1 MIVLIIIHNI
11 LFILTPK
18 FWLFCEFTKQN
29 DCDIILLLFREGGEY
44 MDEETNVSQA
54 VAEIKNANEE
64 ELRKVIEHWFEAT
77 HNDGLKIGAQLISAA
92 VYAAIQKNLN
102 KEGKTTMND
111 YKRAIK
117 EITKIVQVQLTKQ
130 SDSEKEKE

>member
-1 MIVLIIIHNI
+1 
-11 LFILTPK
+11 
-18 FWLFCEFTKQN
+18 
-29 DCDIILLLFREGGEY
+29 

-54 VAEIKNANEE
+54 IAEIKNANEE
-64 ELRKVIEHWFEAT
+64 ELRKVIERWFEAT
-77 HNDGLKIGAQLISAA
+77 RTDGLKIGAQLISAA

-111 YKRAIK
+111 YKRTIK

-130 SDSEKEKE
+130 NDSEREKE

>member
-1 MIVLIIIHNI
+1 
-11 LFILTPK
+11 
-18 FWLFCEFTKQN
+18 
-29 DCDIILLLFREGGEY
+29 

-117 EITKIVQVQLTKQ
+117 EITKIIQVQLTKQ
-130 SDSEKEKE
+130 NDSEKEKE

>member
-1 MIVLIIIHNI
+1 
-11 LFILTPK
+11 
-18 FWLFCEFTKQN
+18 
-29 DCDIILLLFREGGEY
+29 
-44 MDEETNVSQA
+44 MDEQNVLEA
-54 VAEIKNANEE
+54 VAEIKNTNEE
-64 ELRKVIEHWFEAT
+64 NLRRIIEHWFEETRTA
-77 HNDGLKIGAQLISAA
+77 GLKIGAQMISTA

-117 EITKIVQVQLTKQ
+117 EITKIIQVQLTKQ

>member
-1 MIVLIIIHNI
+1 
-11 LFILTPK
+11 
-18 FWLFCEFTKQN
+18 
-29 DCDIILLLFREGGEY
+29 
-44 MDEETNVSQA
+44 MDEQNVLEA
-54 VAEIKNANEE
+54 VAEIKNTNEE
-64 ELRKVIEHWFEAT
+64 NLRRIIEHWFEAT

-130 SDSEKEKE
+130 SDLEGEKE

>member
-1 MIVLIIIHNI
+1 
-11 LFILTPK
+11 
-18 FWLFCEFTKQN
+18 
-29 DCDIILLLFREGGEY
+29 

-64 ELRKVIEHWFEAT
+64 ELRKVIEHWFEAA

-117 EITKIVQVQLTKQ
+117 EITKIIQVQLTKQ

>member
-1 MIVLIIIHNI
+1 
-11 LFILTPK
+11 
-18 FWLFCEFTKQN
+18 
-29 DCDIILLLFREGGEY
+29 

-54 VAEIKNANEE
+54 IAEIKNANEE
-64 ELRKVIEHWFEAT
+64 ELQKVIERWFEAT
-77 HNDGLKIGAQLISAA
+77 RTDGLKIGAQLISAA

-111 YKRAIK
+111 YKRTIK

-130 SDSEKEKE
+130 NDSEREKE

>member
-102 KEGKTTMND
+102 KEGKITMND
-111 YKRAIK
+111 YKRVIK
-117 EITKIVQVQLTKQ
+117 EITKIIQVQLTKQ

>member
-1 MIVLIIIHNI
+1 
-11 LFILTPK
+11 
-18 FWLFCEFTKQN
+18 
-29 DCDIILLLFREGGEY
+29 

-77 HNDGLKIGAQLISAA
+77 CNDGLKIGAQMISAA

-102 KEGKTTMND
+102 KEGRITMND

-130 SDSEKEKE
+130 SDSEGEKE

>member
-1 MIVLIIIHNI
+1 
-11 LFILTPK
+11 
-18 FWLFCEFTKQN
+18 
-29 DCDIILLLFREGGEY
+29 

-77 HNDGLKIGAQLISAA
+77 YNDGLKIGAQLISAA

-117 EITKIVQVQLTKQ
+117 EITKIVQVQL
-130 SDSEKEKE
+130 SSYENRGVNIENN

>member
-1 MIVLIIIHNI
+1 M
-11 LFILTPK
+11 PK

-117 EITKIVQVQLTKQ
+117 EITKIIQVQLTKQ

>member
-1 MIVLIIIHNI
+1 
-11 LFILTPK
+11 
-18 FWLFCEFTKQN
+18 
-29 DCDIILLLFREGGEY
+29 

-54 VAEIKNANEE
+54 IAEIKNANEE
-64 ELRKVIEHWFEAT
+64 ELQKVIEHWFEAT
-77 HNDGLKIGAQLISAA
+77 RNDGLKIGAQLISAA

-111 YKRAIK
+111 YKRTIK

-130 SDSEKEKE
+130 NDSEREKE

>member
-1 MIVLIIIHNI
+1 
-11 LFILTPK
+11 
-18 FWLFCEFTKQN
+18 
-29 DCDIILLLFREGGEY
+29 

-117 EITKIVQVQLTKQ
+117 EITKIVQVQK
-130 SDSEKEKE
+130 DSIKKIIKEEE

>member
-130 SDSEKEKE
+130 SDLEGEKE

>member
-117 EITKIVQVQLTKQ
+117 EITKIIQVQLTKQ

>member
-1 MIVLIIIHNI
+1 
-11 LFILTPK
+11 
-18 FWLFCEFTKQN
+18 
-29 DCDIILLLFREGGEY
+29 

-130 SDSEKEKE
+130 SDSEGEKE